1 MKRNVLLF
9 AAAGM
14 LFVCAAILHLKPF
27 EPDKTREPKASTS
40 FHQHIIIRNSADEP
54 LLPSVKQAGAME
66 TNREPQ
72 PLPNVDLGD
81 PVVITKMPHVDA
93 MKVP

>member
-27 EPDKTREPKASTS
+27 ESDKTKEPKASTS
-40 FHQHIIIRNSADEP
+40 FHQHIIIRNSVDEP
-54 LLPSVKQAGAME
+54 LSPSVKQAGAMKQ
-66 TNREPQ
+66 NSEPQ
-72 PLPNVDLGD
+72 QLPNVNVAD
-81 PVVITKMPHVDA
+81 PIVITKMPYIGATKAH
-93 MKVP
+93 